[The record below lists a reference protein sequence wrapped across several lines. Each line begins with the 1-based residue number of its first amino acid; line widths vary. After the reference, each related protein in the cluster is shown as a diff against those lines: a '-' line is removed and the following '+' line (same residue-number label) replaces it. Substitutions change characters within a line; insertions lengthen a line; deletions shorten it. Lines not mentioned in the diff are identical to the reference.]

1 MIVTAADLDA
11 KYSAWFLGMKNSNQA
26 KAEILT
32 LFEAE
37 PDDEHDWS
45 EQDIFKQARKIIFK
59 WNAIDDRG

>member
-1 MIVTAADLDA
+1 MTITAADLDT

-37 PDDEHDWS
+37 PDEEHTWS
-45 EQDIFKQARKIIFK
+45 EQDIFEQSRKIICK
-59 WNAIDDRG
+59 WNADDI

>member
-1 MIVTAADLDA
+1 MTLTAADLDT
-11 KYSAWFLGMKNSNQA
+11 KYSAWFVDMKNTRQA

-37 PDDEHDWS
+37 PDKEHTWS
-45 EQDIFKQARKIIFK
+45 EQDIFEQSRKIIRK